1 MQLEQTIQIISI
13 ITFVI
18 STIAFFIKLGQ
29 YKTVIDTKIAAL
41 NEDTIENKQELKN
54 LKKEFNELKTNNA
67 QTTSR
72 LETLLIEV
80 KTKLEVIMQL
90 SGLFNKDEKTTK

>member
-1 MQLEQTIQIISI
+1 MQLEQTIQVISI

-29 YKTVIDTKIAAL
+29 YKTVIDTKIATL
-41 NEDTIENKQELKN
+41 NEDTLENKQEIKN
-54 LKKEFNELKTNNA
+54 LKQEFNELKTNNA

-72 LETLLIEV
+72 LEALLIEV
-80 KTKLEVIMQL
+80 KTKLEVLMQL
-90 SGLFNKDEKTTK
+90 SGLFNKDEKPTK

>member
-29 YKTVIDTKIAAL
+29 YKTVIDTKIATL
-41 NEDTIENKQELKN
+41 NEDTLENKQEIKN
-54 LKKEFNELKTNNA
+54 LKQEFNELKTNNA

-72 LETLLIEV
+72 LEALLIEV
-80 KTKLEVIMQL
+80 KTKLEVLMQL
-90 SGLFNKDEKTTK
+90 SGLFNKDEKSTK